1 MKTEII
7 NEIDALIQ
15 LTSDLDN
22 VYIKNRLRYVK
33 KLLLTE
39 WNESDLYDEQIKE
52 ILRYDE
58 TMNNLNDLMNFKN
71 K

>member
-7 NEIDALIQ
+7 NEIDSLIQ

-39 WNESDLYDEQIKE
+39 WNESDLYYEQIREVLKE
-52 ILRYDE
+52 EE
-58 TMNNLNDLMNFKN
+58 TINNLNNLMDFKI
-71 K
+71 

>member
-7 NEIDALIQ
+7 NEINSLIQ

-39 WNESDLYDEQIKE
+39 WNESDLYYEQIREVLKE
-52 ILRYDE
+52 EE
-58 TMNNLNDLMNFKN
+58 TINNLNNLMDFKI
-71 K
+71 

>member
-7 NEIDALIQ
+7 NELDALIQ
-15 LTSDLDN
+15 LTKDLDN

-39 WNESDLYDEQIKE
+39 WNESDLYFQQIKE
-52 ILRYDE
+52 VLREEE
-58 TMNNLNDLMNFKN
+58 TMNNLKTN
-71 K
+71 KI

>member
-1 MKTEII
+1 MKKEII
-7 NEIDALIQ
+7 NEIDSLIQ

-39 WNESDLYDEQIKE
+39 WNESDLYFEQIRQEIKE
-52 ILRYDE
+52 
-58 TMNNLNDLMNFKN
+58 
-71 K
+71 

>member
-1 MKTEII
+1 MKTQVI
-7 NEIDALIQ
+7 NELDALIQ

-39 WNESDLYDEQIKE
+39 WNESDLYFQQIREVLKE
-52 ILRYDE
+52 EE
-58 TMNNLNDLMNFKN
+58 TMNNLNNLMDFN